1 MQILR
6 SFKPSKN
13 NETQTLQNMQFDQKP
28 LEKPLEQNTG
38 KKKLY
43 KIKGQN
49 SIQAV
54 RVSQKTKYCY
64 P

>member
-6 SFKPSKN
+6 SFKPSSN
-13 NETQTLQNMQFDQKP
+13 NETQTLQNMQLEQKP

-43 KIKGQN
+43 IIKGQN

-54 RVSQKTKYCY
+54 RLFQKTKYCY

>member
-1 MQILR
+1 
-6 SFKPSKN
+6 
-13 NETQTLQNMQFDQKP
+13 MQFDQKP